1 MLLTQQN
8 NHIFIC
14 GLTRSGK
21 TYFAKNATAQLP
33 RPVIF
38 FNVQNEQLP
47 SCFLTVTENDDLMQL
62 EKHIKSGGKIDFRF
76 TQKCALPQVMCIIG
90 FIIRYFMN
98 CGAYS
103 QEKPLYIVIDE
114 AQLLSGEALKAAI
127 DASTRGLSRGIRL
140 ICISQRPA
148 LVDKTIYTQAAE
160 HYIFR
165 LQPAEKQYMQNK
177 GVDFWKLQEMWQ
189 KFGQY
194 SYVYTDGFIQIG
206 HSAIK

>member
-8 NHIFIC
+8 NHVFIC

-47 SCFLTVTENDDLMQL
+47 KAFLTVNENDHLQ
-62 EKHIKSGGKIDFRF
+62 EIEEHIKAGGKVDFRF
-76 TQKCALPQVMCIIG
+76 TKKITMPYIMCIIG
-90 FIIRYFMN
+90 FLIRYFMN
-98 CGAYS
+98 SGYFT

-114 AQLLSGEALKAAI
+114 AQLLSDEALNAAI

-140 ICISQRPA
+140 VCISQRPA

-177 GVDFWKLQEMWQ
+177 GVDFEKLQEMWK